1 MKKPKPG
8 ELYYT
13 PEIFGGEF
21 CIRSQE
27 WTGSAIDERTFRMGC
42 CFPHTPDGRKSL
54 TNALK
59 GAKILFKDAQK
70 YHQCTRLNPTSK
82 S

>member
-8 ELYYT
+8 DLYYT

-54 TNALK
+54 TSALK
-59 GAKILFKDAQK
+59 GVKTLFKATQDNNV
-70 YHQCTRLNPTSK
+70 HP
-82 S
+82 

>member
-21 CIRSQE
+21 CVRSQE
-27 WTGSAIDERTFRMGC
+27 WNGTAIDERTFRMGC
-42 CFPHTPDGRKSL
+42 CFPHTTAGRNAL
-54 TNALK
+54 INALK
-59 GAKILFKDAQK
+59 GAKILFKDAQR
-70 YHQCTRLNPTSK
+70 YFQNVHD
-82 S
+82 